1 MAGRHRDL
9 GAGIFHVYTHCVW
22 AAPALF
28 RDDTDRIGFLRELAR
43 ATARV
48 EWTCMAYC
56 LMRTHY
62 HLILAVEDGVLPRG
76 MHAVN
81 FRYACAFNQRH
92 DMRGHVQAARY
103 GSRRIDDDAELM
115 EAFRYVARNP
125 VEAGLCADPADWPW
139 SSYATTI
146 GKTEPISFVDPSRIV
161 NCFGDT
167 REQAV
172 AALRDY
178 VERSADS

>member
-1 MAGRHRDL
+1 
-9 GAGIFHVYTHCVW
+9 
-22 AAPALF
+22 
-28 RDDTDRIGFLRELAR
+28 
-43 ATARV
+43 
-48 EWTCMAYC
+48 
-56 LMRTHY
+56 
-62 HLILAVEDGVLPRG
+62 

-103 GSRRIDDDAELM
+103 GSRRIDDDDELM
-115 EAFRYVARNP
+115 HVFRYVARNP

-139 SSYATTI
+139 SSYAAAI
-146 GKTEPISFVDPSRIV
+146 GKAEPISFVDPSRII
-161 NCFGDT
+161 NCFGDAP
-167 REQAV
+167 EQAI

>member
-1 MAGRHRDL
+1 MARRHRDM

-28 RDDTDRIGFLRELAR
+28 RDDTDRVSFLRELAR
-43 ATARV
+43 ATVRI
-48 EWTCMAYC
+48 EWECMAYC

-62 HLILAVEDGVLPRG
+62 HLILEVEEGVLPRG
-76 MHAVN
+76 MHALN

-92 DMRGHVQAARY
+92 AMRGHVQAARY
-103 GSRRIDDDAELM
+103 GSRRIAGDEELM
-115 EAFRYVARNP
+115 YVFRYVARNP

-139 SSYATTI
+139 SSYAATI
-146 GKTEPISFVDPSRIV
+146 GKTEPIAFVDPSRII
-161 NCFGDT
+161 NCFGAT
-167 REQAV
+167 AEQAI

-178 VERSADS
+178 VERVADS